1 MSSFTTKELRDVLT
15 PIHSRI
21 DDFIIRAIEKGLSN
35 ISVDDIKE
43 LIKCDTELREFE
55 IDMSARVMI
64 ERSKNKKESK

>member
-15 PIHSRI
+15 PIPSRI
-21 DDFIIRAIEKGLSN
+21 DDFINRAIQKGLSN

-64 ERSKNKKESK
+64 ERSKYIKESK

>member
-21 DDFIIRAIEKGLSN
+21 DDFINRAIEKGLSN

>member
-21 DDFIIRAIEKGLSN
+21 DDFINRAIEKGLSN

-55 IDMSARVMI
+55 IDMSTRDMI
-64 ERSKNKKESK
+64 ERSKNKKEST